1 MPVHINEEAFERAIE
16 ASLLDQ
22 GYRRRS
28 PGDYDRD
35 LCMDT
40 ELLLA
45 FVQGTQP
52 QTWAKY
58 TRQYPA
64 GAVRRFTERVAHHIE
79 RKGVLY
85 ALRNDF
91 KDYGCHFRLA
101 YFRPNT
107 TLNPDEQ
114 ERYRGNIFSV
124 VRQLR
129 YRPQDD
135 KHQPELDL
143 VLFLN
148 GLPIFTAEL
157 KNQFTS
163 QNVERAIK
171 QYQKDRPPTEPLFA
185 MGRCLAHFAV
195 DDQEVWVTP
204 RLEGD
209 ETTFL
214 PFNQGYNYGAGN
226 PPAKP
231 SSGKY
236 ATSYLWDEI
245 WAGDSVLNLIQRF
258 IHQFEEMDEY
268 DKPTGKK
275 RLVFPRYHQL
285 TAVRELID
293 RAREHGA
300 GERYLIQHSAGS
312 GKTFTI
318 SWLTHQLSV
327 LHDDQDEPVFDKIIV
342 VTDRRVL
349 DRQLRGA
356 VRDFEKRLG
365 TVAAV
370 ENNSQELLAALESN
384 TPIITTTLQKFPV
397 IARKVSE
404 LHGTRFAVV
413 VDEAHSSQSG
423 STTQAMHRALHAP
436 TLEEAAAAEEQ
447 AEAQQQ
453 DMEDVMVEEM
463 ALRHQLSNVST
474 FAFTATPKAKTL
486 QLFGTP
492 GDDGK
497 PEPCSLYPMR
507 QAIEEGFILDVLE
520 NYTTY
525 KSYWRLLKT
534 IADDPRYDRSKAQR
548 LLKTLVE
555 LSPHAIEAKTAII
568 VEHFA
573 HKVAHLL
580 EGRAKAM
587 IVTRS
592 RLHAVRYK
600 LAVDR
605 YIRKHRYPFKTL
617 VAFSGKVEDGAESY
631 TEAGM
636 NTRAAGE
643 RIPDSATK
651 ETFAKPGYRL
661 LIVAEKFQTGFD
673 QPLLQAMY
681 VDKKLGGVNAV
692 QTLSRLNR
700 TYPGK
705 PAPLV
710 LDFVNEADVIRE
722 AFQPYYEAT
731 ILSTETDPNV
741 LYQLQA
747 ELDETHLYTAAE
759 IDAFITAYFRGDWA
773 TDQAKLYA
781 LFDPVIARL
790 ENISKD
796 ERRAFRGR
804 LRDFVR
810 LYAFLAQIVPFT
822 ETDWEKRFHFYR
834 LLLKLIYQRFPDDTG
849 GGLPQEIRDQVDIG
863 SYRVRQTYEGD
874 IPLESRVSELK
885 PVGEGAYQAG
895 SAEPEQDPLSIII
908 EELNT
913 IYDIQTNGDS
923 KNAIRFLMQ
932 KLMEDIALET
942 GSKVN
947 PPETFRT
954 LFDDRADEHF
964 GEMVDAFF
972 KFYKKVTNNPRA
984 KEHFFDWL
992 FDQYRE
998 RQG

>member
-1 MPVHINEEAFERAIE
+1 MPVHINEAAFEDNIE
-16 ASLLDQ
+16 ASLLAQ
-22 GYRRRS
+22 GYRKRS
-28 PGDYDRD
+28 PGDYDRI
-35 LCMDT
+35 LCMDA

-52 QTWAKY
+52 QTWARY

-64 GAVRRFTERVAHHIE
+64 GAVQRFTERLARHIE

-85 ALRNDF
+85 ALRNPF
-91 KDYGCHFRLA
+91 KDSGCHVRLA

-107 TLNPDEQ
+107 SLNPDEQ

-129 YRPQDD
+129 YRPDA
-135 KHQPELDL
+135 KAALDM

-157 KNQFTS
+157 KNQFTR
-163 QNVERAIK
+163 QNVRDAIE
-171 QYQKDRPPTEPLFA
+171 QYQKDRPPTDPLFA

-204 RLEGD
+204 RLEG
-209 ETTFL
+209 EGTTFL
-214 PFNQGYNYGAGN
+214 PFNQGDNYGAGN
-226 PPAKP
+226 PPADP

-258 IHQFEEMDEY
+258 IHQFEVTDEY
-268 DKPTGKK
+268 DKPTGRQ

-293 RAREHGA
+293 HAREHGA

-327 LHDDQDEPVFDKIIV
+327 LHDDQDNPVFDKVIV

-356 VRDFEKRLG
+356 VRDFEKTLG
-365 TVAAV
+365 AVAAV

-423 STTQAMHRALHAP
+423 ATTQAMHRALHAP
-436 TLEEAAAAEEQ
+436 TLEEAAAVEEGAET
-447 AEAQQQ
+447 Q

-492 GDDGK
+492 DEKGR
-497 PEPCSLYPMR
+497 PQPFSLYPMR
-507 QAIEEGFILDVLE
+507 QAIEEGFILDVLA

-525 KSYWRLLKT
+525 TSYWRLLKT
-534 IADDPRYDRSKAQR
+534 VADDPRYDRRKAQR
-548 LLKTLVE
+548 LLKTLVD

-573 HKVAHLL
+573 HRVAHLL
-580 EGRAKAM
+580 QGRAKAM

-605 YIRKHRYPFKTL
+605 YIRQHRYPFKTL
-617 VAFSGKVEDGAESY
+617 VAFSGTVEDGEESY

-643 RIPDSATK
+643 RIPERATK
-651 ETFAKPGYRL
+651 ETFEQPDYRV

-705 PAPLV
+705 PAPIV
-710 LDFVNEADVIRE
+710 LDFVNDADAIRE

-759 IDAFITAYFRGDWA
+759 IDAFVAAYFQGDWA
-773 TDQAKLYA
+773 KDQARLYA

-790 ENISKD
+790 ANITKD

-804 LRDFVR
+804 LRDFIR

-834 LLLKLIYQRFPDDTG
+834 LLLNLIYQRFPDDTG
-849 GGLPQEIRDQVDIG
+849 GGLPQEIRNQVDIG

-874 IPLESRVSELK
+874 IPLESRVGELK
-885 PVGEGAYQAG
+885 PVGQGAYRSG
-895 SAEPEQDPLSIII
+895 SAEPEQDPLSVII

-913 IYDIQTNGDS
+913 IYDIQTNGDTAA
-923 KNAIRFLMQ
+923 AIRFLQ
-932 KLMEDIALET
+932 RKLEEDIALET

-964 GEMVDAFF
+964 GDMVDAFF
-972 KFYKKVTNNPRA
+972 KFYKKITANSRA

-998 RQG
+998 R

>member
-1 MPVHINEEAFERAIE
+1 MPVPINEQTFERNIE
-16 ASLLDQ
+16 AALLAQ
-22 GYRRRS
+22 GYRQRS
-28 PGDYDRD
+28 PAAYDRA
-35 LCMDT
+35 LCMDPD
-40 ELLLA
+40 LLLA

-58 TRQYPA
+58 TRQYPT
-64 GAVRRFTERVAHHIE
+64 GAARRFTERVARHVE
-79 RKGVLY
+79 RQGLLY
-85 ALRNDF
+85 ALRHDF
-91 KDYGCHFRLA
+91 KDSGCHFRLA

-107 TLNPDEQ
+107 TLNPAEQ

-129 YRPQDD
+129 YRPPAD

-148 GLPIFTAEL
+148 GLPLFTAEL
-157 KNQFTS
+157 KNQFTG
-163 QNVERAIK
+163 QNVQRAIQ

-185 MGRCLAHFAV
+185 LGRCLAHFAV

-204 RLEGD
+204 RLAGE
-209 ETTFL
+209 ETPFL
-214 PFNQGYNYGAGN
+214 PFNRGHNYGAGN
-226 PPAKP
+226 PPADP

-245 WAGDSVLNLIQRF
+245 WSGDSVLNLIQRF
-258 IHQFEEMDEY
+258 IHQFDEQDEY
-268 DKPTGKK
+268 DNPTGKK
-275 RLVFPRYHQL
+275 SLVFPRYHQL
-285 TAVRELID
+285 TAVRQLID
-293 RAREHGA
+293 HARRHGA

-312 GKTFTI
+312 GKTYTI

-327 LHDDQDEPVFDKIIV
+327 LHDDQDEPIFDKVIV

-356 VRDFEKRLG
+356 VRNFERTLG
-365 TVAAV
+365 AVAAV

-404 LHGTRFAVV
+404 LRGTRFAIV

-436 TLEEAAAAEEQ
+436 TLEEAAAADAA
-447 AEAQQQ
+447 AEAEQQ

-497 PEPCSLYPMR
+497 PRPFSLYPMR
-507 QAIEEGFILDVLE
+507 QAIEEGFILDVLAH
-520 NYTTY
+520 YTTY
-525 KSYWRLLKT
+525 TSYWRLLKT
-534 IADDPRYDRSKAQR
+534 IADDPRYDRSRAQR

-555 LSPHAIEAKTAII
+555 LSPHAIEAKTALI

-573 HKVAHLL
+573 YQVAHLL
-580 EGRAKAM
+580 AGRAKAM

-605 YIRKHRYPFKTL
+605 YIRRHRYPFKTL
-617 VAFSGKVEDGAESY
+617 VAFSGTVEDGGQTY

-636 NTRAAGE
+636 NTRSAGR
-643 RIPDSATK
+643 RIPESATK
-651 ETFAKPGYRL
+651 ETFEKPEYRL

-700 TYPGK
+700 THAGK
-705 PAPLV
+705 PAPIV
-710 LDFVNEADVIRE
+710 LDFVNEADAIRE

-731 ILSTETDPNV
+731 ILSAETDPNV

-747 ELDETHLYTAAE
+747 ELDETHLYTAEE
-759 IDAFITAYFRGDWA
+759 IDTFIAAYFQGDGR

-781 LFDPVIARL
+781 LFHPVIERL
-790 ENISKD
+790 AKISKD

-834 LLLKLIYQRFPDDTG
+834 LLLKLIYQRFPEDARAA
-849 GGLPQEIRDQVDIG
+849 LPQEIRNQVDIG
-863 SYRVRQTYEGD
+863 SYRVRQTSEGD
-874 IPLESRVSELK
+874 IALESRVSELK
-885 PVGEGAYQAG
+885 PVGEGAYRG
-895 SAEPEQDPLSIII
+895 GTVEPEQDPLSVII

-913 IYDIQTNGDS
+913 IYDIQTNGDTEA
-923 KNAIRFLMQ
+923 AIRFLQQ
-932 KLMEDIALET
+932 KLLADMALEA

-947 PPETFRT
+947 SPETFRT

-964 GEMVDAFF
+964 GEMVDAFY
-972 KFYKKVTNNPRA
+972 KFYKKVTANPRA
-984 KEHFFDWL
+984 KDHFFDWL

-998 RQG
+998 EQ